1 MIVKNKTIDQ
11 LAQEFRTNFTNAPPN
26 EFELEAK
33 LIRQNK
39 VIFGENPGWKTE
51 IMFSL
56 CSHSQCAEDAYG
68 LNFIT
73 IANKKV
79 YFFEFEEKPLKVP
92 ESLPI
97 VNKMLDSFR
106 TISIESNFKQPNI
119 QTNMSLQESNTR
131 PKTNDTDTL
140 PNDHTLGYSTLYE
153 RTTNAKNFY
162 GRRTSSNRR
171 KVYEGHRYVYII
183 VTGRKKLVPA
193 KSLNELE
200 LINYYLTETDILNY
214 Y

>member
-1 MIVKNKTIDQ
+1 MNLDS
-11 LAQEFRTNFTNAPPN
+11 
-26 EFELEAK
+26 EAK

-140 PNDHTLGYSTLYE
+140 PNESYSWL
-153 RTTNAKNFY
+153 F
-162 GRRTSSNRR
+162 
-171 KVYEGHRYVYII
+171 HI
-183 VTGRKKLVPA
+183 V
-193 KSLNELE
+193 
-200 LINYYLTETDILNY
+200 
-214 Y
+214 

>member
-1 MIVKNKTIDQ
+1 MDVRFVDERKEVIFEPSNSIMPSVHVTSREPTSYLDTDTMIVKNKTIDQ

-26 EFELEAK
+26 EFGLEAK

-51 IMFSL
+51 IMFSV

-79 YFFEFEEKPLKVP
+79 YFFEFEEKPLKVL

-97 VNKMLDSFR
+97 VNKMLDSFVL
-106 TISIESNFKQPNI
+106 FQ
-119 QTNMSLQESNTR
+119 
-131 PKTNDTDTL
+131 
-140 PNDHTLGYSTLYE
+140 
-153 RTTNAKNFY
+153 
-162 GRRTSSNRR
+162 
-171 KVYEGHRYVYII
+171 
-183 VTGRKKLVPA
+183 
-193 KSLNELE
+193 
-200 LINYYLTETDILNY
+200 
-214 Y
+214 

>member
-1 MIVKNKTIDQ
+1 MPSVHVTSREPTSYLDTDTMIVKNKTIDQ

-26 EFELEAK
+26 EFGLEAK

-51 IMFSL
+51 IMFSV

-119 QTNMSLQESNTR
+119 QINMSLQESNTR

-153 RTTNAKNFY
+153 RTTNPKIFTAEEQAAIDAKCMKGIDMY
-162 GRRTSSNRR
+162 TSLSLEERNWYLPNR
-171 KVYEGHRYVYII
+171 
-183 VTGRKKLVPA
+183 
-193 KSLNELE
+193 
-200 LINYYLTETDILNY
+200 
-214 Y
+214 